1 MSNFSAQDV
10 PDVPSDQS
18 SRTHRRKLRPLII
31 TMGGQRQSHLTEM
44 FAHPRLA
51 AHFEPPAFSP
61 GVPARSIRS
70 CRNLLA
76 AAHKAGLLPEAEWE
90 ALSTTGVRLCE
101 ENNNNPVCYLDALT
115 DPTRPGS
122 SQRPCPNPAVPVA
135 PGRKGSERDR
145 KLHYS
150 VELWWKSKSISRE
163 RAVLACLLAHLS
175 AMRTLVDGGYD
186 FILEDNVR
194 APIFGPH
201 DDEGEEDMD
210 ADMYCECAERIWA
223 TMEASER
230 MSRFEA
236 SLSTTQE
243 GEESAASGSKEC
255 HLRYYGWLGSRPNLQ
270 WLFDKHSKRMRAREE
285 WDDGH
290 GGASQSAV
298 FPYPTLEE
306 FRGDKP
312 VPKQTKRRE
321 GKEKKDQNDPEEA
334 EEEEEKGS
342 GTPVW
347 GCYAYSVSRPGY
359 ESLLSDL
366 RNDVGA
372 ILWRGKAMPSYLVKP
387 IDRVLPRRIME
398 RFGRDAVH
406 VAALP
411 AFFRAPMLKST
422 IHSQLDVE
430 FCKSTE
436 YQMAVAGRNV
446 GRVDGDDAGGGSNS
460 EQTEKA
466 CRRRR
471 RRWKPLGWESLWLT
485 DDEKKVIA
493 QRIEVGDWSF
503 VETQTMDNRRNK
515 QPRKSSGK

>member
-1 MSNFSAQDV
+1 
-10 PDVPSDQS
+10 
-18 SRTHRRKLRPLII
+18 
-31 TMGGQRQSHLTEM
+31 MGGPRQSHLEQM

-51 AHFEPPAFSP
+51 AHFEPPAFSLGIP
-61 GVPARSIRS
+61 VRSIRS

-90 ALSTTGVRLCE
+90 ALSTTGVQLCE

-122 SQRPCPNPAVPVA
+122 SQRPCPDPAVPVA

-163 RAVLACLLAHLS
+163 RAVLACFLAHLV
-175 AMRTLVDGGYD
+175 AMRTLVDEGYD

-194 APIFGPH
+194 APIFGANH
-201 DDEGEEDMD
+201 NDDIDIDKEEEGGD
-210 ADMYCECAERIWA
+210 ADIYCECAERIWA

-230 MSRFEA
+230 MFQSDA
-236 SLSTTQE
+236 SSPATQE
-243 GEESAASGSKEC
+243 GEKDAIDGSKEC

-270 WLFDKHSKRMRAREE
+270 WLFDKHSKRMRARED
-285 WDDGH
+285 WDDD
-290 GGASQSAV
+290 V
-298 FPYPTLEE
+298 IFPYPTLEE

-312 VPKQTKRRE
+312 VPKRRNE
-321 GKEKKDQNDPEEA
+321 GKEENNPEEEKA
-334 EEEEEKGS
+334 DEEEEEEEEEEGEEEEKGS
-342 GTPVW
+342 GTPIW
-347 GCYAYSVSRPGY
+347 GCYGYSISRPGY

-372 ILWRGKAMPSYLVKP
+372 ILWRGKSMPAYLVKP

-436 YQMAVAGRNV
+436 YQMAVAGRGV
-446 GRVDGDDAGGGSNS
+446 GLVGGDDVGGCSNN
-460 EQTEKA
+460 EQTENA
-466 CRRRR
+466 CRRR

-493 QRIEVGDWSF
+493 QRSEVGDWSF
-503 VETQTMDNRRNK
+503 VETQTMENRRNK
-515 QPRKSSGK
+515 QPRNSSGK

>member
-1 MSNFSAQDV
+1 
-10 PDVPSDQS
+10 
-18 SRTHRRKLRPLII
+18 
-31 TMGGQRQSHLTEM
+31 MGGPRQSHLEQM

-51 AHFEPPAFSP
+51 AHFEPPVFSP
-61 GVPARSIRS
+61 GMPVRSIRN

-101 ENNNNPVCYLDALT
+101 ENNNNPLYYLDALT
-115 DPTRPGS
+115 DPARPGS
-122 SQRPCPNPAVPVA
+122 SQRPCPNPVIPIA

-163 RAVLACLLAHLS
+163 RAVLACFLAHLV

-194 APIFGPH
+194 APIFCNNFEG
-201 DDEGEEDMD
+201 GEEDDGD
-210 ADMYCECAERIWA
+210 AICECAERIWA
-223 TMEASER
+223 TMEAREQLFQSE
-230 MSRFEA
+230 A
-236 SLSTTQE
+236 TST
-243 GEESAASGSKEC
+243 EEEENAGGGSSKQC

-270 WLFDKHSKRMRAREE
+270 WLFDKHTKRMHARED
-285 WDDGH
+285 WDDSH
-290 GGASQSAV
+290 GAI
-298 FPYPTLEE
+298 FPYPTVEE

-312 VPKQTKRRE
+312 VPKRRNE
-321 GKEKKDQNDPEEA
+321 EKDQNGPEE
-334 EEEEEKGS
+334 EEEGEEEEKGS
-342 GTPVW
+342 GTPIW
-347 GCYAYSVSRPGY
+347 GCYAYSISRPGY

-372 ILWRGKAMPSYLVKP
+372 ILWRGKNMPSYIVKP

-436 YQMAVAGRNV
+436 YQMAVAGRDV
-446 GRVDGDDAGGGSNS
+446 GLVDGEDGCDCADT
-460 EQTEKA
+460 EQMEKT
-466 CRRRR
+466 CRRWQ
-471 RRWKPLGWESLWLT
+471 RWMPLGWNSLWLT
-485 DDEKKVIA
+485 DDEKKVIT
-493 QRIEVGDWSF
+493 QRTEVGDWSF
-503 VETQTMDNRRNK
+503 VETQTMDNRRKN
-515 QPRKSSGK
+515 PRQRNSAGK